1 MRRPQKITPT
11 CQSEGNNVDKNSIA
25 ICIRNK
31 SKLQNQILIP
41 KQFQTCL
48 QSSKFEIV
56 EAPSHSHFVVIY
68 ISTLLNLH
76 ASKFQGAETI
86 IDTMVLLCAFV
97 STNSNLHAS
106 RFEFWKQTWI
116 VVLVWFPQFGT
127 YMQVSSKLGKP
138 VLLG

>member
-1 MRRPQKITPT
+1 M
-11 CQSEGNNVDKNSIA
+11 DKNSIA
-25 ICIRNK
+25 ICIHNK

-76 ASKFQGAETI
+76 ASKFQGAKTI

-97 STNSNLHAS
+97 STSSNLHAS
-106 RFEFWKQTWI
+106 RFEILETNMDCC
-116 VVLVWFPQFGT
+116 VSLVSTIWNLYASKFQIGET
-127 YMQVSSKLGKP
+127 SSFELSPHGPVQNLKLIHK
-138 VLLG
+138 